1 MMAAQTIQQQHHF
14 IAISIFIT
22 IETTC
27 NIEDKELSHPQGTGA
42 GDDPKLL

>member
-1 MMAAQTIQQQHHF
+1 MMAAQTIQEQHHS